1 LNSQGACAFR
11 GIICTIGETPR
22 MRATKRKNGDHHS
35 CAAFWVKGIVETLK
49 GEGLD
54 VAALLD
60 EAGLDMAALSDP
72 DSRLPTERVSL
83 LWQLAVARS
92 GNPAIG
98 LLNPNVAKPA
108 SFDVVGY
115 TMMSSPNLR
124 SVLQGVV
131 RYVGILSDAAS
142 LTVTEDH
149 EGYRMSLELFGG
161 GPPVPRQ
168 RVEFDLMTFLSFCRW
183 ITNRDLRPLALEL
196 RFPPP
201 ADLQPYQE
209 AFKCPLRFNAPTNA
223 LLFAR
228 ADVISPLPT
237 AHPLLAEVHE
247 RLASEHLQRLDHAQT
262 SSRARAAIIR
272 RLPDG
277 EPRRPGIAGALGI
290 SERTLQRRL
299 EAEGTFFQRLLDDT
313 RRELAQQ
320 YLGQTD
326 LSLADA
332 AYLLG
337 FGDQS
342 SFFRAV
348 KRWFGTSPRQYRIHL
363 IGARRI
369 GS

>member
-1 LNSQGACAFR
+1 
-11 GIICTIGETPR
+11 
-22 MRATKRKNGDHHS
+22 MDGDQHS

-49 GEGLD
+49 AGGLD

-60 EAGLDMAALSDP
+60 EAGLDAAALSDP
-72 DSRLPTERVSL
+72 DARFPTESVSL

-98 LLNPNVAKPA
+98 LLTSNVVRPA
-108 SFDVVGY
+108 SFDVVAY
-115 TMMSSPNLR
+115 TMMSSPNL
-124 SVLQGVV
+124 LGILKGLA
-131 RYVGILSDAAS
+131 RYVGIVSDAAS
-142 LTVTEDH
+142 LAITEDR
-149 EGYRMSLELFGG
+149 EGCRMILELFGG
-161 GPPVPRQ
+161 GQPVPRQ
-168 RVEFDLMTFLSFCRW
+168 RFEFDLMTILSFCRW
-183 ITNRDLRPLALEL
+183 VTNRDLRPLALEL

-201 ADLQPYQE
+201 SDPQPYRD
-209 AFKCPLRFNAPTNA
+209 AFKCPLRFNAAMNG
-223 LLFAR
+223 LLFAG
-228 ADVISPLPT
+228 ADVIAPLPT

-262 SSRARAAIIR
+262 SSRTRAAIVR
-272 RLPDG
+272 CLPGG
-277 EPRRPGIAGALGI
+277 EPRRTEIASALEM

-299 EAEGTFFQRLLDDT
+299 EAEGTTFQRLLDDT

-332 AYLLG
+332 CYLLG

-342 SFFRAV
+342 SFFRAS
-348 KRWFGTSPRQYRIHL
+348 KRWFGTSPRQYRLRL
-363 IGARRI
+363 IRARRV